1 MAILRA
7 GPWGYLQ
14 ENADPTQRQ
23 AIRADVP
30 PVLTG
35 FTTVFPVNCARGDWP
50 NQAWG
55 ALYSKDDYA
64 GGIEDEGVSTLG
76 EDVSLEGDIF
86 DISFSFCYQATQEF
100 DATINWAF
108 TGPGASENFPFL
120 SWSYRTIEGTSD
132 SFFNTPTD
140 SGAIAVTLPAST
152 FSEVHFAVGGYTFG
166 ELVTLTASLS

>member
-1 MAILRA
+1 MPILRA
-7 GPWGYLQ
+7 GPWGYLS

-30 PVLTG
+30 AVLAG
-35 FTTVFPVNCARGDWP
+35 STTVFPVNCARDDWP
-50 NQAWG
+50 SQAWG
-55 ALYSKDDYA
+55 ALYKKDHYFVA
-64 GGIEDEGVSTLG
+64 GAIEGVSTLG
-76 EDVSLEGDIF
+76 EDVSLESDIF

-100 DATINWAF
+100 DVTINWAF
-108 TGPGASENFPFL
+108 TGLGASQNFPSL

-166 ELVTLTASLS
+166 ELVTLTTSLS

>member
-35 FTTVFPVNCARGDWP
+35 FTTAFPVNCARDDWP
-50 NQAWG
+50 SQAWG
-55 ALYSKDDYA
+55 ALYSKDDFA
-64 GGIEDEGVSTLG
+64 VAAPVEGVSALG
-76 EDVSLEGDIF
+76 EDVSFESDIF
-86 DISFSFCYQATQEF
+86 DIYFSFCYQATQEF
-100 DATINWAF
+100 DVTINWEF

-132 SFFNTPTD
+132 SFFNTPAG